1 MIYFMYQIYSSYNS
15 IPIPLILSVLLSVGY
30 YTFGSWLLYSE
41 FRNLYKILFEN
52 KKLISEM
59 KRFIEIFPESVIIKT
74 KDPVSNDRK
83 YYSNNEF
90 NHEIADIREH
100 IRKLKDIKVSFTKG
114 VHLED
119 NPNYSGQ
126 QEIQTSLD
134 EFVKYR
140 ERQLQGPGVIEN
152 TVKIEFMKVDD
163 TEEDNSEHPQSVQR
177 IYTVKTLKVIWE
189 GASDSYMH
197 VFIDLTDMFKLEK
210 ANNNI
215 RCQKIMFASA
225 SHEFR
230 TPLNAILNSF
240 KLISMTLNDE
250 GSMKN
255 ILSLE
260 EKNTNIQKYLKMGSS
275 SAVLLLSLVEDVL
288 DMSKI
293 EAGTF
298 KVNYGWFSVK
308 ELFDEIFELFSF
320 QCQQK
325 GISLH

>member
-1 MIYFMYQIYSSYNS
+1 
-15 IPIPLILSVLLSVGY
+15 
-30 YTFGSWLLYSE
+30 
-41 FRNLYKILFEN
+41 
-52 KKLISEM
+52 
-59 KRFIEIFPESVIIKT
+59 
-74 KDPVSNDRK
+74 
-83 YYSNNEF
+83 
-90 NHEIADIREH
+90 
-100 IRKLKDIKVSFTKG
+100 
-114 VHLED
+114 
-119 NPNYSGQ
+119 
-126 QEIQTSLD
+126 
-134 EFVKYR
+134 
-140 ERQLQGPGVIEN
+140 
-152 TVKIEFMKVDD
+152 
-163 TEEDNSEHPQSVQR
+163 
-177 IYTVKTLKVIWE
+177 LKVIWE